1 VTVDQ
6 AESFRLGPVLVL
18 IGCLYG
24 MAGVR
29 YWLRW
34 PQQQTSADR
43 WVGMTMDRI
52 IYGRNQYPFTTI
64 FAVDMFKHRAGRVK
78 VGSLAIYHGL
88 CLVLGRIGP

>member
-1 VTVDQ
+1 
-6 AESFRLGPVLVL
+6 
-18 IGCLYG
+18 
-24 MAGVR
+24 
-29 YWLRW
+29 
-34 PQQQTSADR
+34 
-43 WVGMTMDRI
+43 MTMDRI